1 MQFLEIG
8 MMVLFVAGVVLGLYQ
23 RWQRDQR
30 RKAAAQQSDPV
41 TITDPYQELRSSRW
55 QERLAAVQMI
65 DGEAHALDALLPL
78 LSDPDSDV
86 REAVGESLV
95 HIGADARSGLEAA
108 LLEARN
114 PDSRTVAARALGQ
127 IGERKSVPALIQALN
142 DVSSWVR
149 IAAAESLGQ
158 IQDRQA
164 REPLQAALEDESAD
178 VREAAQQALD
188 RIARK

>member
-1 MQFLEIG
+1 MQILEIG
-8 MMVLFVAGVVLGLYQ
+8 MMVLFVAGVVIGLYQ

-30 RKAAAQQSDPV
+30 RKAAVQPSDPV
-41 TITDPYQELRSSRW
+41 AVTDPYQELSSTRW
-55 QERLAAVQMI
+55 QERLAAVQLL
-65 DGEAHALDALLPL
+65 DGQADALDALLPL
-78 LSDPDSDV
+78 LSDADSDV
-86 REAVGESLV
+86 REAAGEALV
-95 HIGADARSGLEAA
+95 HIGAAARPGLETA

-127 IGERKSVPALIQALN
+127 IGDRKALPALVQALN

-149 IAAAESLGQ
+149 VAVVESLGQ

-164 REPLQAALEDESAD
+164 REPLQAALDDENAD
-178 VREAAQQALD
+178 VREAARQALD